1 MVLLCLGCSGNLCL
15 VLYLEKENGE
25 RILHMFGG
33 QRDKKNR
40 RKRDGERAGRGKL
53 HVLEEQSRRRQRN
66 DERERESSVPAHLR
80 GLDDFCEVVQDGPD
94 VVLQPLVVVLQQRLF
109 ALGQHPLSS
118 HRSPVH
124 GQSQN
129 TGARSV
135 DEAEDEATEKLT
147 TSLRGREPEQRK
159 RWRKTC
165 ISYLHKYISSQVP

>member
-1 MVLLCLGCSGNLCL
+1 MSRPLS
-15 VLYLEKENGE
+15 GE
-25 RILHMFGG
+25 RKRRENITHVWRAKR
-33 QRDKKNR
+33 QKNR

-53 HVLEEQSRRRQRN
+53 HVLEEQSRRRHRETRR
-66 DERERESSVPAHLR
+66 ERERESSVPAHLR

-118 HRSPVH
+118 HRSPDH